1 MKHELPFELML
12 GIFTIIERKS
22 PNLIF
27 KKHQDKVI
35 FFFFFNFHRK
45 RYYPHYFNPYGKEG
59 LHVAWK
65 MCLIDLEM

>member
-27 KKHQDKVI
+27 RKHQDKVI
-35 FFFFFNFHRK
+35 FYFFKTSIEKDITHIISTLMEK
-45 RYYPHYFNPYGKEG
+45 KVY
-59 LHVAWK
+59 
-65 MCLIDLEM
+65 M